1 MKTNTIIW
9 CAALAAATLCPGIA
23 AGQSISTTFNS
34 ASPSLVVNG
43 RLLSSASYSNY
54 NSGVMNF
61 DNVTFDAFCVDPF
74 QSISSNQSLTYQI
87 QDISTLQ
94 NSAIISRLVGGFLAS
109 SQNASQAA
117 AVQWAIWEVLAET
130 STSYSLSNGAVK
142 ISSTSSATRDL
153 ANTYLAN
160 QASFTGVQLTYLT
173 NSKSQDMV
181 TWQVVPEPTSAALC
195 AISSLLLLRR
205 RRK

>member
-9 CAALAAATLCPGIA
+9 CAALAATSLCPGL
-23 AGQSISTTFNS
+23 AGGQTIDTTFNNV
-34 ASPSLVVNG
+34 APSLIIKG
-43 RLLSSASYSNY
+43 RFVSGATYKSY

-61 DNVTFDAFCVDPF
+61 KDVTFDAFCVDPW
-74 QSISSNQSLTYQI
+74 QTISSNQALTYQI
-87 QDISTLQ
+87 QDISTLK
-94 NSAIISRLVGGFLAS
+94 NAAIISRLVGGFLAS
-109 SQNASQAA
+109 TQSASEAA

-130 STSYSLSNGAVK
+130 SSSFTLSSGDVK
-142 ISSTSSATRDL
+142 IDSVNSATRDL

-195 AISSLLLLRR
+195 ALSSIFLLRR